1 LFRILFPD
9 CQPVRNH
16 GNSGLF
22 VRCFCQSK
30 EGKHLK
36 WWKRIIFSIIS
47 ILWGYISLDYL
58 FYAFQLLANTKNGT
72 KVYHPQEDGLMQL
85 IGTGMF
91 LLWFFIDA
99 FYFYLIQKSSNKID
113 LIEADKKTGKE
124 KIKRRWFDF
133 AFQLALLITGLFLRW
148 CYLIYIYFPNL

>member
-1 LFRILFPD
+1 M
-9 CQPVRNH
+9 
-16 GNSGLF
+16 
-22 VRCFCQSK
+22 
-30 EGKHLK
+30 K

-72 KVYHPQEDGLMQL
+72 KVYHPQEDGLLQL

-99 FYFYLIQKSSNKID
+99 FYFYLIRKSSNKID

-133 AFQLALLITGLFLRW
+133 VFQLALLITGLFLRW